1 MSSNIN
7 IFAGNMN
14 ASVERSRK
22 LHKKVTKKFILFIF
36 LLALGIAVLEA
47 AFMFILYP
55 KLFISRIQVSA
66 SSVPFTENELAELS
80 GIRGGEYFFSV
91 DTEAAENRIMETG
104 LVSSVNVEKVFPS
117 GINIDAAGRV
127 PFAVT
132 MIESEGGTVPVALDR
147 EGVVFPLQNGI
158 SDINMPIISGITM
171 ESYGMGAKIPAMYIP
186 YLKNLE
192 QIYGNDPRFLEQI
205 SEIRFLEKGE
215 STFDVILYPTEG
227 NIRIRTGNYID
238 NSMLRQAFLVI
249 DVMEK
254 NGLSSETEELELRN
268 GRFTYKVKEG

>member
-7 IFAGNMN
+7 IFAGNMS
-14 ASVERSRK
+14 ASFERSHK
-22 LHKKVTKKFILFIF
+22 LHKKATKKIILFIF
-36 LLALGIAVLEA
+36 LLVLGIAVIEA

-80 GIRGGEYFFSV
+80 GIRGGESFFSV
-91 DTEAAENRIMETG
+91 DTEAAENRIMESG
-104 LVSSVNVEKVFPS
+104 LVSSVSVEKVFPS
-117 GINIDAAGRV
+117 GINIDAVGRE

-132 MIESEGGTVPVALDR
+132 MIESDGVTIPVALDR
-147 EGVVFPLQNGI
+147 EGVVFPLPDGTAG
-158 SDINMPIISGITM
+158 INMPIISGITM

-186 YLKNLE
+186 YLRNLE
-192 QIYGNDPRFLEQI
+192 QIYGNDSRFLEQI
-205 SEIRFLEKGE
+205 SEIRFLEKTG

-227 NIRIRTGNYID
+227 NIRIRTGNSID
-238 NSMLRQAFLVI
+238 NSLLRQAFLVI

-254 NGLSSETEELELRN
+254 NGLSSETEELDFRN
-268 GRFTYKVKEG
+268 GRVVYKVKEG